1 MDYGSPALAD
11 RLAAEYVLGTLRGPA
26 RRRFDN
32 LLLSHA
38 GLRAAV
44 SAWQA
49 HLNPM
54 ALALAEEAPSPAV
67 WRAIQARTGGLPA
80 AAASSASASASAAR
94 GGFWASL
101 GFWRGFSAFAT
112 VATLAFGLLLANPGP
127 TAPPVVVV
135 LSAAGS
141 APGAAGVAN
150 AGFVASVS
158 GDGRA
163 MVTRPIMN
171 VNLQADRALELWS
184 IPAQAGGAPRS
195 LGVISQNG
203 STVVSRGRV
212 LDNTAAFAV
221 SLEPAGGSP
230 TGAPTGPVLYV
241 GKLTS

>member
-1 MDYGSPALAD
+1 MDYGNPSLAN

-32 LLLSHA
+32 LLLAHA
-38 GLRAAV
+38 GLRDAV
-44 SAWQA
+44 AAWQA

-54 ALALAEEAPSPAV
+54 ALSLAEQAPSPAV
-67 WRAIQARTGGLPA
+67 WRAIQARIGGSSAPA
-80 AAASSASASASAAR
+80 VSAAASASPSR

-112 VATLAFGLLLANPGP
+112 VATLAFGLLLANPSP
-127 TAPPVVVV
+127 TSPPVVIV

-141 APGAAGVAN
+141 APDAAGVAN

-171 VNLQADRALELWS
+171 VSLQAGRALELWS
-184 IPAQAGGAPRS
+184 IPVQAGGAPRS
-195 LGVISQNG
+195 LGLISQNG